1 MIEKTL
7 MTKMTVGN
15 LMTKMTVK
23 TLMTKMTKKT
33 LIVEMINPIQM
44 MIMEMTAIFK

>member
-1 MIEKTL
+1 MI
-7 MTKMTVGN
+7 VGN